1 MFDSNAMYE
10 LAALSRDRYQRAGG
24 GGAFKTYASSKAFD
38 ESCGYKEMTVW
49 QRAVYET
56 NQLWKSDS
64 RSACA
69 GFKWDCV
76 WYGLDKDENNAIPF

>member
-1 MFDSNAMYE
+1 MFDSNAMHE

-24 GGAFKTYASSKAFD
+24 GGAFKVYASSKAFD
-38 ESCGYKEMTVW
+38 ESRGYKEMTVW

-64 RSACA
+64 RSAVA
-69 GFKWDCV
+69 GFKWDCHALT
-76 WYGLDKDENNAIPF
+76 LDRDANGDIPF